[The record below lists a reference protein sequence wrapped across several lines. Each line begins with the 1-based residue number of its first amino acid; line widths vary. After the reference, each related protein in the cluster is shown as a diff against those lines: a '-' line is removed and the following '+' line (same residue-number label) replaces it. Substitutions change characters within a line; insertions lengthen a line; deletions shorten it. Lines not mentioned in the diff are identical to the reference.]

1 MALTPAQVRQHI
13 GAMLVGQLDAIVTA
27 GETEAL
33 GAALLVRWAIDYI
46 RNGPGP
52 IADRR
57 EAMSFFLR
65 RLYRASTQQDAD
77 LTPHMFRAHWIGND
91 AGEIT

>member
-33 GAALLVRWAIDYI
+33 GAALLVRWAID
-46 RNGPGP
+46 
-52 IADRR
+52 
-57 EAMSFFLR
+57 
-65 RLYRASTQQDAD
+65 
-77 LTPHMFRAHWIGND
+77 
-91 AGEIT
+91 